1 MKKLILLTC
10 IIFFAVSAFITR
22 GNFISSIYGT
32 IEPAEAAKKVWAI
45 KGTDTLTIIPEA
57 GKFSIAVTG
66 GIWKLQIEAM
76 PPYKNAVVENIRV
89 EEGKSTDAGMITLK
103 SDQK

>member
-10 IIFFAVSAFITR
+10 IVFFAMSAFLPR
-22 GNFISSIYGT
+22 NSFISSIYGS

-45 KGTDTLTIIPEA
+45 KGTDTLTVIPEA
-57 GKFSIAVTG
+57 GKFSIAVSG
-66 GIWKLQIEAM
+66 GVWRLYIQAM
-76 PPYKNAVVENIRV
+76 KPYKDAVVDNIRV

-103 SDQK
+103 SD